1 MKCPLCAADNPE
13 GNRYCGACGA
23 VFDAATAKLRSQIIE
38 IVDERFKDKDLV
50 ATSLA
55 DQISE
60 KVESKLKLF
69 AKIVSI
75 AIAILIVSVGI
86 WGFGTFES
94 AKVRITAASK
104 TATDDINATSTAYK
118 NQLDQMGKMLLE
130 RLQGEARPTEKALQ
144 EELQKD
150 QQQLATLKQ
159 ARQKAPQTPIGAL
172 PSQLFT
178 STLTSS
184 PTVPAYSHLSV
195 GDGVSAIQRR
205 LAELHCYAGPISGI
219 YDDATV
225 IAVKNWRSQSP
236 STPIIGSSSET
247 PPISEAPAGISLDND
262 SIGILEWTTLFSVF
276 AVKCQ

>member
-55 DQISE
+55 DRISE
-60 KVESKLKLF
+60 KVESKLKQF
-69 AKIVSI
+69 AKIVSF

-86 WGFGTFES
+86 WGFRTFES
-94 AKVRITAASK
+94 AKARIDAAAK
-104 TATDDINATSTAYK
+104 TATDDMNGTSTTYK
-118 NQLDQMGKMLLE
+118 KQLDQMGKMLLE
-130 RLQGEARPTEKALQ
+130 RLQGEARPTEEALK
-144 EELQKD
+144 EELQRD
-150 QQQLATLKQ
+150 QQRLATLKQ

-184 PTVPAYSHLSV
+184 PTVLFYSLLSV

-205 LAELHCYAGPISGI
+205 LTELHCYAGPISGS

-225 IAVKNWRSQSP
+225 IAVRNWRTQPP
-236 STPIIGSSSET
+236 STPIIGISSET
-247 PPISEAPAGISLDND
+247 PPLSEAPTGISFDNN
-262 SIGILEWTTLFSVF
+262 SIGMLEWSTLFSVF